1 MKRENQ
7 AAVTAVRDGKVGDV
21 CFIRYSLHAPNKPYE
36 TIGLHI
42 KEAFDWVS
50 EVNGKKEL
58 KDLYATA
65 NPEKTVWLVT
75 CQFAGG
81 AMANLFFDFSGHTH
95 VKQMEVAGT
104 DGLYVFD
111 SSVEQAFQSDFL
123 KTHGIEPESE
133 SGVQADEWWILAEE
147 SLRTRDKVEPKG
159 GCRV

>member
-21 CFIRYSLHAPNKPYE
+21 CFARYSLHSPNKPYE
-36 TIGLHI
+36 IIGLHI

-50 EVNGKKEL
+50 EVNGQKEL

-123 KTHGIEPESE
+123 KKHEIEPESE
-133 SGVQADEWWILAEE
+133 SGVQANDWWVLVEE
-147 SLRTRDKVEPKG
+147 SLRAGDKVAPEG